1 MKKRELTKIVEKT
14 LGRKVQ
20 LLNRLVKNKA
30 GEWCQHYVSVH
41 GEYQATYKI
50 PQSPLYGEKYN
61 DNGSLWYADDKD
73 EIIEALR
80 NDGFIVH
87 DTLGNK
93 YEILIE
99 VSKYWI
105 YDENKGC
112 DVVGYDFEKSE
123 NTFLS
128 KELRYHNTKDFKI
141 VNS

>member
-20 LLNRLVKNKA
+20 LLNRVVKNRA
-30 GEWCQHYVSVH
+30 GEYCQHYVSVH
-41 GEYQATYKI
+41 GQYEATYKI
-50 PQSPLYGEKYN
+50 PNSTKFGEKYN
-61 DNGSLWYADDKD
+61 DKGSLWYADDRDDVINK
-73 EIIEALR
+73 LR
-80 NDGFIVH
+80 NNGLIVH

-128 KELRYHNTKDFKI
+128 KELQYRNTKNFKI